1 VSAKLNNQH
10 LRNLTTRIIIKITVR
25 NILRTCLRSGSGY
38 PYAVINGIGENALEY
53 VALAV
58 NFARVNFI
66 EEGHHHEGVE
76 YDGEVL

>member
-1 VSAKLNNQH
+1 MWKTY
-10 LRNLTTRIIIKITVR
+10 LR
-25 NILRTCLRSGSGY
+25 CGSGY

-66 EEGHHHEGVE
+66 EEGHHHKRVE